1 MVTHPLPNRL
11 RRLLPSSGV
20 VSAGCVAAL
29 ALGAA
34 VASAALVSA
43 CHEPFDPGQVLVAVV
58 VSGNTQ
64 QDTVGQALPEPLV
77 VQVKDA
83 QGRVVYGVTVEFAV
97 TFGGGSVS
105 PSSSV
110 IGSSSFASTRWTLG
124 TSTAAAQV
132 VVARVVDPRSGAVAD
147 STTFHATARP
157 GPAVTLAKVAGDSQ
171 TGDIGAT
178 LAQLLTVQS
187 RDQYG
192 NSVPGT
198 PVSWSLSSPGLGGGL
213 SPALGSTDASGFS
226 HAQWTLGPR
235 LSTTFGA
242 RAAAPALGAISF
254 TAVSGSNLTATALV
268 EILGNAQTVM
278 SGTIAPESVGVQVS
292 VRLPTDTSR
301 SYVVGLPVTF
311 GVTSGGGSITPAAVN
326 TNSQGVARAVWTLG
340 AAMGQHVAT
349 ATLGGRSV
357 TLSALGVAPT
367 LTAVGDSQVAYVGT
381 TPIESVGVRVT
392 SLGCCNGVAG
402 VTVTFAV
409 TGGGGSITPAQA
421 LTDANGTARVQ
432 WTLGSAPGINTA
444 TATVGTQ
451 SVTLTVRGIQPVA
464 VAAIAAGGQHSCAI
478 TASGGTYCWGANAQG
493 QLGDGTTTDRR
504 TGVAVLGVALASLA
518 AGSEHTCGLDAAGTA
533 YCWGRNVAGQLGD
546 GTTTSRSVPAAV
558 AGAPPFR
565 SLAAG
570 GEHTCGLTAAG
581 AAYCWGDNSV
591 GQLGDSTR
599 TARTQPVVVVGG
611 LAFSKLVTGYL
622 HTCALTAAGAVY
634 CWGENDM
641 GQLGVA
647 SSQVCNSPSSGSV
660 ACSLTPVRVATTLV
674 FADLAGGVRHAC
686 ALTGAGA
693 AFCWGEGSQSLEPLP
708 SQPAFARLASGFSG
722 GWNCAATAA
731 GQEYCW
737 EFYWYDYYGSYRWIS
752 PAYAVAGA
760 LSFDGLAIGSSNHM
774 CSTATGTRYA
784 YCWGSNDR
792 GQLGDGSTTWRGA
805 PTPVLLPT
813 P

>member
-1 MVTHPLPNRL
+1 MVANPLLFRV
-11 RRLLPSSGV
+11 RRLLLRSG
-20 VSAGCVAAL
+20 AMNARLVAAL
-29 ALGAA
+29 VLGVS
-34 VASAALVSA
+34 VASAALVSG
-43 CHEPFDPGQVLVAVV
+43 CHEPFDPGQTLVAEVV
-58 VSGNTQ
+58 GGDAQ
-64 QDTVGQALPEPLV
+64 QGTVAEVLPQPLAV
-77 VQVKDA
+77 RVKDA
-83 QGRVVYGVTVEFAV
+83 QGRVVYGVTVDFEV
-97 TFGGGSVS
+97 TSGSGLVE
-105 PSSSV
+105 PASSL
-110 IGSSSFASTRWTLG
+110 IGSSGQATTRWTLG
-124 TSTAAAQV
+124 TSTAESHR

-147 STTFHATARP
+147 TVAFQATALA
-157 GPAVTLAKVAGDSQ
+157 GPAVTLAKIAGDSQ

-178 LAQLLTVQS
+178 LAQRLTVQS

-192 NSVPGT
+192 NGVPGT
-198 PVSWSLSSPGLGGGL
+198 AVSWSLSSPALGGGL
-213 SPALGSTDASGFS
+213 SPTIGSTDASGFS
-226 HAQWTLGPR
+226 YAQWTLGPR
-235 LSTTFGA
+235 LSTTFGT

-254 TAVSGSNLTATALV
+254 MAVSGSNLTPTARV
-268 EILGNAQTVM
+268 TVLGNAQTVM

-292 VRLPTDTSR
+292 VRSPTDTL

-311 GVTSGGGSITPAAVN
+311 GVTSGGGSITPSTVN

-349 ATLGGRSV
+349 ATMGGRSV

-367 LTAVGDSQVAYVGT
+367 LTAVGDSQVAFVGT

-392 SLGCCNGVAG
+392 SLACCNGVAG
-402 VTVTFAV
+402 VTVTFGV

-451 SVTLTVRGIQPVA
+451 SATLTARGIQPVS
-464 VAAIAAGGQHSCAI
+464 VNAIAAGGQHSCAI
-478 TASGGTYCWGANAQG
+478 AASGGTYCWGANTRG

-504 TGVAVLGVALASLA
+504 TGVAVLGGALASLV

-570 GEHTCGLTAAG
+570 GEHTCGLTSAG

-599 TARTQPVVVVGG
+599 TARTQPVAVAGG
-611 LAFSKLVTGYL
+611 LAFAKLVTGYL
-622 HTCALTAAGAVY
+622 HTCALTAAGAAY
-634 CWGENDM
+634 CWGENNM
-641 GQLGVA
+641 GQLGA
-647 SSQVCNSPSSGSV
+647 ATSQVCSSPSSGSV
-660 ACSLTPVRVATTLV
+660 ACSLTPVSVATTLV

-686 ALTGAGA
+686 ALSGAGA

-708 SQPAFARLASGFSG
+708 SQPAFARLASGFSW

-737 EFYWYDYYGSYRWIS
+737 EFYWYDYYGGYRWVS

-792 GQLGDGSTTWRGA
+792 GQLGDGTVTYRPN
-805 PTPVLLPT
+805 PTPVVLPS